1 MSAQHIARSIED
13 DLAMI
18 DFDALRMRRVMSKND
33 IGAGINQLMGE
44 GAVQRTDLSRARGGP
59 MDRNHNI
66 VDLGPQLADVLLD
79 QERVHRNDARP
90 AIRREYRFA
99 EIIELSVAEDTDLEA
114 VALDD
119 DRLARIGKI
128 HSAADMTNACQ

>member
-44 GAVQRTDLSRARGGP
+44 SIAKETCG
-59 MDRNHNI
+59 
-66 VDLGPQLADVLLD
+66 
-79 QERVHRNDARP
+79 
-90 AIRREYRFA
+90 
-99 EIIELSVAEDTDLEA
+99 
-114 VALDD
+114 
-119 DRLARIGKI
+119 
-128 HSAADMTNACQ
+128 